1 MVVWGGGELG
11 WDLYPLP
18 PAGGA
23 LRMPGVVCVREERS
37 VGQHVFRK
45 GGGGGGVEPPL
56 CRGHGGAHLD

>member
-45 GGGGGGVEPPL
+45 GGGGSRAPPV
-56 CRGHGGAHLD
+56 